1 MAQEL
6 IMPDLGMDMQEALL
20 INWTKAVGDVIK
32 QGDIIAE
39 VETDKTTV
47 EVASPLGG
55 KIMEF
60 KFQPGE
66 NLQIG
71 AVIGFVGVE
80 GESAPVAPVAVV
92 STPAAQASAPVAPV
106 STSNGASTTDDGRF
120 RISPVARKVAEE
132 RGIDIAQVSG
142 TGPHGRIVKA
152 DVENFVA
159 PAPAVA
165 TPVIAP
171 TSVAQSVPVASGIP
185 SQTTYGKLPVGD
197 HVEIQDISKLRA
209 KIAER
214 MVLSK
219 QQVPHFYITAE
230 VNLDALSALRNQL
243 NATIEDKAKR
253 ISVNDMLVKA
263 LALSVRQ
270 FPNFNTHFYGD
281 KFVIH
286 RQVNVGIAVALENGG
301 LINVVAKDADKIAIG
316 ALAAHNREMIGRA
329 RDGKVKPEDVA
340 GSTVTISNLGM
351 FDVDNFVAIVNPPE
365 SLILAVG
372 SAKSVPVVAVDGTL
386 GVGTRMKIT
395 ISVDHRVANGAEAGE
410 FMAYLKNLL
419 ENPMRLLM

>member
-6 IMPDLGMDMQEALL
+6 VMPDLGMDMQEALL

-55 KIMEF
+55 KILEF

-66 NLQIG
+66 NLKIG

-80 GESAPVAPVAVV
+80 GEAAPTAAVAVV
-92 STPAAQASAPVAPV
+92 SAPAVQASATVAPV
-106 STSNGASTTDDGRF
+106 STSNGASTTEDGRV

-132 RGIDIAQVSG
+132 RGIDIAQISG
-142 TGPHGRIVKA
+142 TGPQGRILKA

-171 TSVAQSVPVASGIP
+171 TPVAQPAPVASGIP
-185 SQTTYGKLPVGD
+185 AQTTYGKLPSGD
-197 HVEIQDISKLRA
+197 HVDIQDISKLRA

-286 RQVNVGIAVALENGG
+286 RHVNVGIAVALDNGG

-316 ALAAHNREMIGRA
+316 ALATHNREMIGRA

-351 FDVDNFVAIVNPPE
+351 FDVDNFIAIVNPPE

-372 SAKSVPVVAVDGTL
+372 SAKSVPVVLADGTL